1 MNDERQIRDLL
12 EQVLD
17 SGRTP
22 EQVCAPCPQLLPE
35 LRARLDRV
43 RQVGADLDV
52 LFPRANVP
60 PQPAALPRIEGY
72 EVEAVLG
79 RGGMGVVY
87 RARHLQLGRTVALK
101 MLLHGACASEAEQ
114 KRLLREARATSALQ
128 HPNIVQVYDVGE
140 SGGLPFFTMELV
152 SGGNLAQQLQGAPRP
167 AQAAAALV
175 ATLAGAVH
183 CAHEHGIV
191 HRDLK
196 PANVLLAADG
206 SPKVSD
212 FGLARS
218 FSGGDTITGHGARV
232 GTPGFMA
239 PEQVLGRNDAVGPAA
254 DVYALGA
261 ILYQALTG
269 RPPFLAE
276 SALETERQVVHQDPV
291 PPSRLNSRVP
301 RDLET
306 ICLQCL
312 HKEPRRRYPTALA
325 LADELQRFQ
334 RGEPITAVRA
344 GPLGRLVKW
353 VRRRPAHATVLLLST
368 ILVLTVFG
376 GAVWLQAQ
384 RSLNESAAA
393 ADLDVVAAHQR
404 AGAWDEARRELA
416 QAEARLLGGG
426 PAALRERIGAA
437 ARELDLVDRLQAIRR
452 ARGFGGDHDTQQPA
466 TDRAYEAAFATAGIG
481 KVGEDTA
488 EVARRIRDSNCRL
501 ALVAALDD
509 WNYCVSAK
517 PRLQWLLEV
526 ARAADPDPWRD
537 RMRTPR
543 LWNDASALQ
552 DLAATATLAEQ
563 PPTLLLM
570 LAQLLENQGIPSLGL
585 QRRIQFAHPSDF
597 WANFCLAQRL
607 HEAANPE
614 AVAYYRAA
622 LALRPTEVAALVN
635 LGIALDAAARHQD
648 AEDCW
653 QRALAIDPGSS
664 MARLSLAT
672 TALNGGRTDEAIVL
686 FREIVRRDPSFPFP
700 YGGLGLALKKQGDIE
715 GARTALRQAVQH
727 IPKFSA
733 AALRIYAGQLHQCN
747 LASTDGPRLRAVLD
761 GATPADAEECLALA
775 ELLYEGQQRDTALRL
790 FQAAFARTQAPSDPD
805 AIHHRYHAACCASV
819 LAAST
824 GAAEERARLRAQAA
838 TWLGE
843 DLTAMRAEIQDVA
856 VRAEQAD
863 LLDDWT
869 RDPDLVAIR
878 EANNLAQ
885 LEAEERKRCQELWRA
900 VAVQTAALRSPH

>member
-1 MNDERQIRDLL
+1 MNDEQQIRNLL
-12 EQVLD
+12 EQAVD

-22 EQVCAPCPQLLPE
+22 EQVCASCPHLLPE
-35 LRARLDRV
+35 VRARWERV
-43 RQVGADLDV
+43 RRMAPELDA
-52 LFPRANVP
+52 LFPRSDSLL
-60 PQPAALPRIEGY
+60 QPEALPRIEGY

-87 RARHLQLGRTVALK
+87 RARHQRLGRTVALK
-101 MLLHGACASEAEQ
+101 MLLHGVCSSEAERR
-114 KRLLREARATSALQ
+114 RLLREARATSALQ
-128 HPNIVQVYDVGE
+128 HPNIIQVYDVGE
-140 SGGLPFFTMELV
+140 SGGLPYFTMELV
-152 SGGNLAQQLQGAPRP
+152 DGGNLAHQLQGVTRP
-167 AQAAAALV
+167 AKEAAELVAAL
-175 ATLAGAVH
+175 ARAVH
-183 CAHEHGIV
+183 VAHEHGIV

-206 SPKVSD
+206 TPKVSD
-212 FGLARS
+212 FGLARN
-218 FSGGDTITGHGARV
+218 FGGGDTITGLGARV

-239 PEQVLGRNDAVGPAA
+239 PEQVLGQNDAVGPPA

-269 RPPFLAE
+269 RPPFVAE
-276 SALETERQVVHQDPV
+276 SALETQRQVVHDDPV
-291 PPSRLNSRVP
+291 PPSRLNASVP

-306 ICLQCL
+306 ICLHCL
-312 HKEPRRRYPTALA
+312 HKDARRRYPSALA
-325 LADELQRFQ
+325 LAEELQRFH

-344 GPLGRLVKW
+344 GPLVRLGKW
-353 VRRRPAHATVLLLST
+353 VRRRPAHAAVLLLSVT
-368 ILVLTVFG
+368 LVLAGFG
-376 GAVWLQAQ
+376 VAVWLQAQ
-384 RSLNESAAA
+384 RSLNASAAA
-393 ADLDVVAAHQR
+393 ADLDTVAAHER

-452 ARGFGGDHDTQQPA
+452 ARGFGSDHDTQQPA

-488 EVARRIRDSNCRL
+488 QVARRIRDSTCRL

-517 PRLQWLLEV
+517 PRLHWLLEV

-537 RMRTPR
+537 RMRTPS
-543 LWNDASALQ
+543 LWNDVAALQ
-552 DLAATATLAEQ
+552 DLAATAKLAEQ

-570 LAQLLENQGIPSLGL
+570 LAQLLERQGIGSLGL
-585 QRRIQFAHPSDF
+585 MRRIQFAHPSDF
-597 WANFCLAQRL
+597 WTNFCLAQRL
-607 HEAANPE
+607 HEASDPE

-622 LALRPTEVAALVN
+622 LAVRPTEVAALVN
-635 LGIALDAAARHQD
+635 LGIALSVASRPQD

-653 QRALAIDPGSS
+653 QRALAIDPGAS

-672 TALNGGRTDEAIVL
+672 TALNGGRTDEAITM
-686 FREIVRRDPSFPFP
+686 FREIIRRDPSFPFAH
-700 YGGLGLALKKQGDIE
+700 GGLGVALKIQGDIE
-715 GARTALRQAVQH
+715 GARAALRQAVQR
-727 IPKFSA
+727 IPKFSSA
-733 AALRIYAGQLHQCN
+733 QLRLYAGQLHQCN

-761 GATPADAEECLALA
+761 GETPADAEECLALA
-775 ELLYEGQQRDTALRL
+775 ELLYEGQQRDAALRL
-790 FQAAFARTQAPSDPD
+790 FQAAFARTQAPSDRD
-805 AIHHRYHAACCASV
+805 AIHHRYHAACCASA

-824 GAAEERARLRAQAA
+824 DAVEERVRLSAQAA

-843 DLTAMRAEIQDVA
+843 SLTAMRAESQDVA
-856 VRAEQAD
+856 VRTEQAD
-863 LLDDWT
+863 LLDEWT

-878 EANNLAQ
+878 ESKNLAR
-885 LEAEERKRCQELWRA
+885 LEAEERKRCQELWRRA
-900 VAVQTAALRSPH
+900 AVQTAALRSRH